1 MIGRLFPCPLE
12 KAEHMPELLRCPA
25 CHRWSDAL
33 LIWAAGDCCPSCNA
47 EMGPARQEHIVADG
61 HLERMRPPA
70 GLSRTQA
77 HRLRPRGRVS
87 ELR

>member
-1 MIGRLFPCPLE
+1 
-12 KAEHMPELLRCPA
+12 MPELLRCPT

-47 EMGPARQEHIVADG
+47 EMGSAHRDRASESEHS
-61 HLERMRPPA
+61 ERLRPPG
-70 GLSRTQA
+70 GLARTQA
-77 HRLRPRGRVS
+77 QRLRPRTRVA

>member
-1 MIGRLFPCPLE
+1 
-12 KAEHMPELLRCPA
+12 MPELLRCPN

-33 LIWAAGDCCPSCNA
+33 LVWAAGDCCPSCNSG
-47 EMGPARQEHIVADG
+47 MSPAREEHIAESG
-61 HLERMRPPA
+61 HSERMRPPA
-70 GLSRTQA
+70 GLSRAQE

>member
-1 MIGRLFPCPLE
+1 MQ
-12 KAEHMPELLRCPA
+12 ELLRCPA

-47 EMGPARQEHIVADG
+47 EMRASREERIVSNG
-61 HLERMRPPA
+61 HSERVRPPA
-70 GLSRTQA
+70 GLSGARS
-77 HRLRPRGRVS
+77 HRLRERGWAS

>member
-1 MIGRLFPCPLE
+1 MQ
-12 KAEHMPELLRCPA
+12 ELLRCPA

-47 EMGPARQEHIVADG
+47 EMGAAHQEHLITDG
-61 HLERMRPPA
+61 HSERVRPPA
-70 GLSRTQA
+70 GLSGAPARRMRA
-77 HRLRPRGRVS
+77 HRWVS